1 MSYKAIEDALSDTDG
16 LFEMKRRGHNKAR
29 EFTSE
34 KSAESVIS
42 IFKERVPRRSYNF
55 ATKATNAN
63 GQSKEE
69 PSTIIIYT
77 GPISTEPSLYDRNFN
92 FSLKHGLPCS
102 YHSYPHESNVHVYF
116 VLTSATKAKYES
128 IIDAANNA
136 KEPSLCRG
144 NLHIIVRENRCDD
157 EEPTTITILSEERI
171 YVGPSDKVFLM
182 SSVLLGPLLPMP
194 RVAVDLKEPYWA
206 STFTNLINDGVKL
219 VGLTSCEDATS
230 GRPFVQS
237 VLLTTDRVGLGAMLY
252 EEGDYSFFS
261 NDCGE
266 DHREEVISDY
276 ELKLS
281 EAIMLSGYTISALN
295 NPRLCQDTWSPDA
308 DIHNDASSITNQVFW
323 KGSTPPREAEQ
334 HAKRVDSMKWWVGDG
349 VDLF

>member
-219 VGLTSCEDATS
+219 AGLTSCEDATS